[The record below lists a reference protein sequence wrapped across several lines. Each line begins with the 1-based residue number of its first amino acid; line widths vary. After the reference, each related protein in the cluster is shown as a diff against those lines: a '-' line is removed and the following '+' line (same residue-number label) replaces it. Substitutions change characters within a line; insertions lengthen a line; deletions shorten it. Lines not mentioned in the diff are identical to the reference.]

1 MPIRALLDTH
11 VFVWFIGGEE
21 RLSRAAR
28 ELLQDRE
35 NEILISV
42 ASVWEIAIKHSLGKL
57 DLERPFAE
65 LIPEQLDR
73 QGITI
78 LPLELA
84 HLTEVDRLPFHHRD
98 PFDRVIAAQ
107 ALSERIPVISVDAAL
122 DPYGVTRIW

>member
-42 ASVWEIAIKHSLGKL
+42 ASLWEIAIKHSLGKL

>member
-42 ASVWEIAIKHSLGKL
+42 ASLWEIAIKHSLGKL

-65 LIPEQLDR
+65 LIPGQLDR